1 MTTVPLRTSDELQA
15 APALATLPAL
25 SACIEAFVAALD
37 IAHPCLLASPCP
49 ASDREAAARLLLVHL
64 DACQHL
70 LHQYDQLTFDMT
82 YWYCLDPEDE
92 LERHHDQDDDIPF

>member
-1 MTTVPLRTSDELQA
+1 MITVPLRTSEELQA

-37 IAHPCLLASPCP
+37 LAHPCLLLAS
-49 ASDREAAARLLLVHL
+49 ADHGSDREAAARLLHMHL

-70 LHQYDQLTFDMT
+70 LHQYDQLTFDAT

-92 LERHHDQDDDIPF
+92 PAPDDDDDIPF

>member
-1 MTTVPLRTSDELQA
+1 VTTVPLRTPDELQA
-15 APALATLPAL
+15 APALATLPVL
-25 SACIEAFVAALD
+25 SVCIEAFVAALD
-37 IAHPCLLASPCP
+37 VTHPSLLLSSRGPC
-49 ASDREAAARLLLVHL
+49 SDREAAARMLHMHL

-92 LERHHDQDDDIPF
+92 PEHDQDDDIPF